1 MISRPT
7 PPPRQAAKQ
16 PSPRQARSAEPAPVL
31 LSFCFC
37 FVASACGGPAFPR
50 HLRTTVHRMEEQG
63 IDYSATGTCTLEISL
78 DGAQSRARRTS
89 HGVDVAGS
97 DAYESRDD
105 VTYDVRPSWS
115 GDQLILALTPRE
127 GASPRDQPVTLTCE
141 RWTDAMQAA
150 AGFDVPSAEG
160 GVEWA
165 CALPREQI
173 FALGR
178 VVIEHVPRE
187 GPFILLSSTHQ
198 LVIEEDVLG
207 QGGRTV
213 RVRAGN
219 PPR

>member
-37 FVASACGGPAFPR
+37 FVASACGAPAFPR

-63 IDYSATGTCTLEISL
+63 IDYSATGTCTLEIAL
-78 DGAQSRARRTS
+78 DGSQSRAIRTAR
-89 HGVDVAGS
+89 GVDVGGS
-97 DAYESRDD
+97 DVHETHQSCS
-105 VTYDVRPSWS
+105 YDVAPSWS
-115 GDQLILALTPRE
+115 GEQLVLALTPRDDC
-127 GASPRDQPVTLTCE
+127 SPIDRPVTLACE

-150 AGFDVPSAEG
+150 AGFDVPSEAG

-165 CALPREQI
+165 CALPRDQT

-187 GPFILLSSTHQ
+187 GPFILLSSTHP
-198 LVIEEDVLG
+198 LVIEEDVQG